1 MQSVSP
7 PESTEVRLPVNELP
21 LYEDFP
27 HVVTRLVSSLYH
39 VIPLPEAFDE
49 ASLRSLA
56 RCQARC
62 NHLPTCLVL
71 ETTRGIYIDHAG
83 KESDPT
89 LPPRGGIILDGRL
102 RPPPAVERG
111 AWWNERSRRLRKYVE
126 RQSSVVEGRYLLGDL
141 TKGGRAVSKEER
153 QTLHGTTENGIPRG
167 LSQCPACGEWRGQCL
182 DNVKAENMVTV
193 SCRGENANRC
203 AACLGPLAT
212 RKLNANYFN
221 VAGGKIWHVPG
232 FAACSHQCNDRSVYS
247 AWQFEGG
254 NGI

>member
-1 MQSVSP
+1 MESVYSPQSIEGS
-7 PESTEVRLPVNELP
+7 LPVNELP

-27 HVVTRLVSSLYH
+27 YLVTRLVSSLYH

-49 ASLRSLA
+49 ASLRSIA
-56 RCQARC
+56 RYQALC
-62 NHLPTCLVL
+62 NDLHTCLVL
-71 ETTRGIYIDHAG
+71 GNKRAVYIDNAG
-83 KESDPT
+83 RESLAT
-89 LPPRGGIILDGRL
+89 LPPRGGIVIGGQLRL
-102 RPPPAVERG
+102 SPGLERG
-111 AWWNERSRRLRKYVE
+111 AWWNERSRRLRHYVE
-126 RQSSVVEGRYLLGDL
+126 QQSGVREGRYLLGDL

-153 QTLHGTTENGIPRG
+153 QTLDGTRENGIPRG

-182 DNVKAENMVTV
+182 DNLNTENMVTV
-193 SCRGENANRC
+193 SCRCENANRC

-221 VAGGKIWHVPG
+221 VADGKIWHVPG
-232 FAACSHQCNDRSVYS
+232 FAACSHHCNDRSVYS